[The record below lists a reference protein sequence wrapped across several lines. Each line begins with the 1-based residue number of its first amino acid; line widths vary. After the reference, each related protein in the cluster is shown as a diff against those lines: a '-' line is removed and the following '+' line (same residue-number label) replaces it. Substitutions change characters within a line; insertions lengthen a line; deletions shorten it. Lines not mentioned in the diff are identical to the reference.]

1 MLETHG
7 RTLEQYQLFF
17 SFMEKAMSFEVKQKN
32 SRLVHLLQSPR
43 RNRQRLWPGF
53 QGCDHP
59 FTALLQTT
67 EIVEQTYEAPGI
79 CFRY

>member
-43 RNRQRLWPGF
+43 KNRQRLWPGF
-53 QGCDHP
+53 QGWYHP
-59 FTALLQTT
+59 FPALLQTT
-67 EIVEQTYEAPGI
+67 ETYEAPGI
-79 CFRY
+79 CFIY